1 MEKKKAKRG
10 RPVSPVSV
18 ARREFIKRWAVEP
31 SVGIQEIA
39 DTIGCSYRYAVLT
52 AGPERMAKRKA
63 KHEENVV
70 ALQRSLP
77 KILLQESEL
86 RS

>member
-1 MEKKKAKRG
+1 MEKKKKRG

-18 ARREFIKRWAVEP
+18 ARREFIKCWAAEP
-31 SVGIQEIA
+31 AVGIPEIA
-39 DTIGCSYRYAVLT
+39 EAVGCSYRYVVLT
-52 AGPERMAKRKA
+52 AGPERMAQRKA